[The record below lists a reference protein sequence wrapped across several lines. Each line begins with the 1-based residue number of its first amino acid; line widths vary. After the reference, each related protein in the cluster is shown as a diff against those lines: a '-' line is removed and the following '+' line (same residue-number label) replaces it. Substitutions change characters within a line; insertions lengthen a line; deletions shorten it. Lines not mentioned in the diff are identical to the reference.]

1 MDEALLL
8 TKAVLKEETKHVV
21 GPNGDD
27 GKEIYQL
34 KGLEINSLAKV
45 VSRILQNSPDPSRA
59 TKDKIVSFI
68 FVFEFL
74 VRPSRFEIFRR
85 TFREWFSSPKN
96 SFR

>member
-8 TKAVLKEETKHVV
+8 TKAVLKEETKHV

-27 GKEIYQL
+27 GKEIYRL

-45 VSRILQNSPDPSRA
+45 VSRMLQNSPDPSRA

-68 FVFEFL
+68 FVLEFL
-74 VRPSRFEIFRR
+74 
-85 TFREWFSSPKN
+85 
-96 SFR
+96 